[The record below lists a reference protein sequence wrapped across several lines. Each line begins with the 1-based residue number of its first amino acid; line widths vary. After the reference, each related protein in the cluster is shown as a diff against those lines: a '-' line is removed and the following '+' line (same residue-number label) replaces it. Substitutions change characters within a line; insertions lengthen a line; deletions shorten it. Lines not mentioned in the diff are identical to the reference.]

1 MPDRLSRMKVELVY
15 LTSFH
20 SSRFLNITETFTGDV
35 EFAWKSE
42 FHITSRDRFFRI
54 VHSHN
59 FVGFDVNRF
68 DGTKRIGRGGGGNI
82 RWPEANL

>member
-20 SSRFLNITETFTGDV
+20 SSRFLNITKHSLETWNSHGRVSSISLLEID
-35 EFAWKSE
+35 
-42 FHITSRDRFFRI
+42 FFRI

-59 FVGFDVNRF
+59 FVDFDVNRF